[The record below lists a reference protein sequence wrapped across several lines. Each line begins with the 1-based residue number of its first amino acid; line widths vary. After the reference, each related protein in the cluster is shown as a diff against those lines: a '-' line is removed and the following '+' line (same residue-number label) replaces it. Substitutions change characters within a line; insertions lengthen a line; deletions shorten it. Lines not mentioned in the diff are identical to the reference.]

1 MPISAQD
8 ASIVWG
14 TFAPVTLTEVIDYS
28 VDASISFARE
38 PGDYGT
44 VTIRSLTNALPSSQF
59 GKYRLLTIS
68 HNGTVVFKAGCVADR
83 LRIEA
88 VTNDVLRYVVT
99 FRVVQPSRNF

>member
-8 ASIVWG
+8 ATITWG
-14 TFAPVTLTEVIDYS
+14 NFSPYTLTEVIDYT
-28 VDASISFARE
+28 VDTAVGYARE
-38 PGDYGT
+38 PGDFGT
-44 VTIRSLTNALPSSQF
+44 VTVRSLTNALPSTQF
-59 GKYRLLTIS
+59 GRYRMLTIE

-99 FRVVQPSRNF
+99 FRVIYPSRNF